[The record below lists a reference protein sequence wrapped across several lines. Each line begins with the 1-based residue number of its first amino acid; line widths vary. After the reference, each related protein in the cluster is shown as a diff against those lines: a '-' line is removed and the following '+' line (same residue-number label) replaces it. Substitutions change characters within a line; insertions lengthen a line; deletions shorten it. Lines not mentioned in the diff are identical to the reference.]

1 MFTGIFIAVS
11 AFVAVLFVILL
22 VIETRTSKEIDKI
35 LVRVSEL
42 ALHQF
47 KLREELDKVKH
58 DLEEAE
64 KDRETRKEQEERF
77 YTGVNNILNY
87 DMSTAFRKAS
97 GDANAEKE

>member
-47 KLREELDKVKH
+47 KLREELDNVKH

-64 KDRETRKEQEERF
+64 KDREIRKEQEERF

>member
-1 MFTGIFIAVS
+1 MK
-11 AFVAVLFVILL
+11 
-22 VIETRTSKEIDKI
+22 R
-35 LVRVSEL
+35 
-42 ALHQF
+42 
-47 KLREELDKVKH
+47 

-64 KDRETRKEQEERF
+64 KDREARKEQEERF